1 MKKKIQ
7 IHELRKGMY
16 VSELDRPWFGTPF
29 LFQGFQIQTDEE
41 IEQLRQCCQYVYID
55 TEPPSLINTPKQR
68 NTPISIIQPSAIE
81 HDVAAVLEPHQRKKT
96 AGSAPPSHRY
106 MHEVLLKEELG
117 QARELESRARQL
129 IYTIAD
135 DVRLGRSLDTV
146 GAKNA
151 VAGMVESVIRN
162 PDALAWLTHLK
173 NKDDYTALHSVRVCI
188 LALTFGRHLE
198 LSVEQLHVLGIG
210 ALLHDIGKLKVPNE
224 ILNKPGRLT
233 DTEFAIMR
241 THVPLGVEILAN
253 TPGIPRAAVQ
263 VAQRHHERYSGTGY
277 INGFSGDKIGLFG
290 LIGGIVDAYDALT
303 SDRAYHTG
311 RSSYDA
317 LDLLYQ
323 AKNTDFHAGLV
334 EQFIQCMGIYPLGSI
349 VEMNDGCIGVV
360 ISINRSHR
368 LKPCVAMVLTPEKQ
382 PYVPATTVVDLYK
395 FPHNSAGR
403 ILEIR
408 RVLATG
414 AYGINPAA
422 YLTAI
427 G

>member
-16 VSELDRPWFGTPF
+16 VAELDRPWFGTPF
-29 LFQGFQIQTDEE
+29 LFQGFQIQSDEE

-55 TEPPSLINTPKQR
+55 TEPQDLPNTPASKR
-68 NTPISIIQPSAIE
+68 RGASVLAQPVASE
-81 HDVAAVLEPHQRKKT
+81 YDVAAVLEFHQRKKT
-96 AGSAPPSHRY
+96 AGSGQPAHRY

-198 LSVEQLHVLGIG
+198 LPVEQLNVLGIG
-210 ALLHDIGKLKVPNE
+210 ALLHDIGKLKVSNE

-233 DTEFAIMR
+233 DAEFAIMR

-253 TPGIPRAAVQ
+253 TPGIPGAAVE
-263 VAQRHHERYSGTGY
+263 VAQRHHERYGGAGY
-277 INGFSGDKIGLFG
+277 INGFSGDQIGLFG

-303 SDRAYHTG
+303 SDRAYHAG

-360 ISINRSHR
+360 TSINRAHR
-368 LKPCVAMVLTPEKQ
+368 LKPCVAMVLTPEKK
-382 PYVPATTVVDLYK
+382 PYVPATVVDLFK
-395 FPHNSAGR
+395 SPQDSAGR
-403 ILEIR
+403 PLEIR
-408 RVLATG
+408 RVLAAGTHD
-414 AYGINPAA
+414 INPAA
-422 YLTAI
+422 YLTVV

>member
-7 IHELRKGMY
+7 ISELRKGMY

-29 LFQGFQIQTDEE
+29 LFQGFAIQTDEE
-41 IEQLRQCCQYVYID
+41 IEQLRQCCQHVYID
-55 TEPPSLINTPKQR
+55 TDHQDLPNTLASKRRGAPVPAQ
-68 NTPISIIQPSAIE
+68 SVVSE
-81 HDVAAVLEPHQRKKT
+81 HDVAAVLEFSQRKKT
-96 AGSAPPSHRY
+96 AGSAQPAHRY

-117 QARELESRARQL
+117 RARELESRARQL

-173 NKDDYTALHSVRVCI
+173 KKDDYTALHSVRVCI

-198 LSVEQLHVLGIG
+198 LPVEQLNVLGIG

-224 ILNKPGRLT
+224 ILNKPARLT
-233 DTEFAIMR
+233 DAEFVIMR
-241 THVPLGVEILAN
+241 THVPLGVEILVNSA
-253 TPGIPRAAVQ
+253 GIPAAVE
-263 VAQRHHERYSGTGY
+263 VAQRHHERYSGGGY
-277 INGFSGDKIGLFG
+277 INGFSGDQIGLFG

-303 SDRAYHTG
+303 SDRAYHAG

-349 VEMNDGCIGVV
+349 VEMNDGRVGVV

-368 LKPCVAMVLTPEKQ
+368 LKPCVAMVLTPGKK
-382 PYVPATTVVDLYK
+382 PYVPATVVDLFK
-395 FPHNSAGR
+395 SPQNNDGHM
-403 ILEIR
+403 LEIR
-408 RVLATG
+408 RVLAAGT
-414 AYGINPAA
+414 YDIDPAA